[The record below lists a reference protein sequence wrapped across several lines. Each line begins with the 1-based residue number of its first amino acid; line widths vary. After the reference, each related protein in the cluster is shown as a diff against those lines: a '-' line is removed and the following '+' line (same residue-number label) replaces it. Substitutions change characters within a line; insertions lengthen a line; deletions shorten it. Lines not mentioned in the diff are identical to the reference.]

1 MDREI
6 TKIVIILLK
15 FISEAAVLFV
25 IRAFYIVHAYIYYI
39 RCTQQYHLV
48 QNWFV
53 LALNIQRL

>member
-25 IRAFYIVHAYIYYI
+25 IRAFYIVHAYILYTLY
-39 RCTQQYHLV
+39 TAVPSLSKLV
-48 QNWFV
+48 C
-53 LALNIQRL
+53 LGIKYRL